1 MQSLKLQLKTKNFPI
16 SKFFFHF
23 PFFIF
28 HSKFKQGYIAL
39 TTVILLSAVIILI
52 TTETSLLAIGQ
63 AQSSYALFNG
73 ENTLTFVEGCMED
86 ALLKSQASA
95 TYSGGTITRPEG
107 TCTIIITKNVN
118 IWTITATTPNI
129 NYHRTIQA
137 IITRSTSLT
146 LTSWKE
152 L

>member
-1 MQSLKLQLKTKNFPI
+1 MNKNKI
-16 SKFFFHF
+16 HDS
-23 PFFIF
+23 
-28 HSKFKQGYIAL
+28 GYIAL

-52 TTETSLLAIGQ
+52 TTATSLLAIGE
-63 AQSSYALFNG
+63 AQSSFALFNG

-107 TCTIIITKNVN
+107 TCIITVTKNVN
-118 IWTITATTPNI
+118 VWTITATTTATP
-129 NYHRTIQA
+129 YTRTIQA